1 MQLFV
6 VSSNIVPA
14 PHLEA
19 ESDSTVIV
27 ISFGNGLLSPI
38 EDIVLSNV
46 PPITTSAPI
55 IAKIAKTPTTRRIFF
70 LLLSVDLCLDI
81 PSIMFS
87 DVSSATTSSFISGFF
102 ISLPQS
108 RQNFEFTGI
117 DFPHFQQ

>member
-14 PHLEA
+14 PHLEI
-19 ESDSTVIV
+19 ESDSTVLV
-27 ISFGNGLLSPI
+27 ISFDNGLPSPI

-46 PPITTSAPI
+46 PSITTAPPI
-55 IAKIAKTPTTRRIFF
+55 IAKITKTPTTMRIFF
-70 LLLSVDLCLDI
+70 LFSSVDLFLVMSLI
-81 PSIMFS
+81 IFS
-87 DVSSATTSSFISGFF
+87 DVSSTRTLSFISGFF

>member
-19 ESDSTVIV
+19 ESDSTVTV

-46 PPITTSAPI
+46 PSMTTAAPI

-70 LLLSVDLCLDI
+70 LLLSADLCLDI
-81 PSIMFS
+81 PSLMFS